1 MRDEGLDL
9 GIGNLIKQPSALSP
23 QPSALSPRP
32 SAPPRCQKP
41 TKWDNPPWI
50 LRISDM
56 TKFSYLFSARTARIA
71 VLCASAILASTAQAD
86 VKMVSR
92 MTMTSSMGASQQQPP
107 QTITAYFRQG
117 MMRSDVGPT
126 STIMNAKS
134 HQTLILDH
142 NSKSY
147 SQLNM
152 MGGQAA
158 MLKGMK
164 MSISGGIKPTSQ
176 KKTIAG
182 KLAHEYVGD
191 FVMKMS
197 MPQMQG
203 QSQTMKMHIEQ
214 WATTEVP
221 AALSPSEMMG
231 VMSNMFQGLSGMGG
245 MDTLVKEMGKVKG
258 FPLDNKTTMTMT
270 FAMPPG
276 QQRPQGMPPSF
287 TFSIQNTILSL
298 KVAPV
303 DAGLFKIPA
312 GYKKSATP
320 IAPKM
325 GAGR

>member
-1 MRDEGLDL
+1 
-9 GIGNLIKQPSALSP
+9 
-23 QPSALSPRP
+23 
-32 SAPPRCQKP
+32 
-41 TKWDNPPWI
+41 
-50 LRISDM
+50 M
-56 TKFSYLFSARTARIA
+56 TKFSSLFSTRTARFA
-71 VLCASAILASTAQAD
+71 VLCASAILATNAQAD

-117 MMRSDVGPT
+117 MMRSDVGTT
-126 STIMNAKS
+126 STIMNAKT

-142 NSKSY
+142 DTKTY

-152 MGGQAA
+152 LGPQAKT
-158 MLKGMK
+158 LKGMK
-164 MSISGGIKPTSQ
+164 MSITGGVKPTSE

-182 KLAHEYVGD
+182 KVAHKYVGD
-191 FVMKMS
+191 FVMTMS

-203 QSQTMKMHIEQ
+203 QNQTMKMHIEQ
-214 WATTEVP
+214 WATTDVP

-245 MDTLVKEMGKVKG
+245 MDKLIKEMGKVKG
-258 FPLDNKTTMTMT
+258 FPLDNKTTMTMS

-276 QQRPQGMPPSF
+276 QQRPQGMPSTF
-287 TFSIQNTILSL
+287 SFSIQNTILSL

-303 DAGLFKIPA
+303 DAGLFKIPG
-312 GYKKSATP
+312 GYKKSASP
-320 IAPKM
+320 ITPKM